1 MNDLLLFALAV
12 AGGFALL
19 VGGAERFIYG
29 SSAIAINLGISP
41 LIIGLT
47 VVGFGTS
54 APEMLISG
62 VSSWSGNP
70 GIAVGNAIGSNI
82 ANIALVL
89 GITALIMPLSVHSD
103 TLRREFPVLLAV
115 TLLTLLLL
123 ADGDLSRVDG
133 ILLFTGMLVMIYL
146 VVKLGLQ
153 TRQTDPMKAEYSV
166 EIPQHIPMG
175 KAIFWTALGLLVLL
189 ASSKMVV
196 WGAIGIARAYGVSDL
211 VIGLTI
217 VAFGTSLPELAAS
230 IISAC
235 KKEHD
240 IAIGNIIGS
249 NMFNLLGVL
258 AIPGLIHPTLIEQSL
273 LERDLPIMIAL
284 TIALFAMAY
293 GFGRQSVISRVEG
306 ATLLLS
312 FFGYLG
318 IIYIMSV

>member
-19 VGGAERFIYG
+19 VWGAERFIYG
-29 SSAIAINLGISP
+29 SSAMARNLGVSP

-62 VSSWSGNP
+62 ISSWSGNP
-70 GIAVGNAIGSNI
+70 GIAIGNAIGSNI

-115 TLLTLLLL
+115 TLLALVLL

-133 ILLFTGMLVMIYL
+133 MLLFTGMLVMIYL
-146 VVKLGLQ
+146 VIKLGLQ
-153 TRQTDPMKAEYSV
+153 TRKTDPMKAEYSA

-175 KAIFWTALGLLVLL
+175 KAIFWTALGLLILL

-196 WGAIGIARAYGVSDL
+196 WGAIGIAKAYGVSDL

-217 VAFGTSLPELAAS
+217 VAIGTSLPELAAS
-230 IISAC
+230 IISAI

-240 IAIGNIIGS
+240 IVIGNIIGS

-258 AIPGLIHPTLIEQSL
+258 ALPGLIHPTPVEPSL
-273 LERDLPIMIAL
+273 LNRDLPIMIAL

-293 GFGRQSVISRVEG
+293 GFGRQSIIRRAEG
-306 ATLLLS
+306 ATLLL
-312 FFGYLG
+312 FYFGYLG
-318 IIYIMSV
+318 IIYITNV